1 MTRVPKTK
9 YAKSGDISIA
19 YQVIGDGPADVLF
32 VPGFVSHLD
41 LAWEDPAY
49 AEWMTRLSRFCR
61 LILIDKRGTGLSDR
75 DVGESTLEERM
86 DDLRAVLDTV
96 GSNQCTVFG
105 LSEGGALSM
114 LFAAAYPE
122 RVSRLIL
129 FSVFVC
135 GLESPDYPAGGEQ
148 RRVLDEILHGI
159 QTSWGDGLLARYI
172 APSAPVSQEALE
184 YSARYERAGA
194 SPQAALRQLRWCKE
208 LDARPIATSLRV
220 PSLIL
225 HRTGDRLVPVGSG
238 RWLAEHIEG
247 ARYLELPGDFHVPWI
262 DPHSAIFNELEEF
275 VTGERG
281 HAEPD
286 RVLATILFT
295 DIVGSTE
302 RAAVAGDHA
311 WRNLLSR
318 HHSAVRKELM
328 RFRGKE
334 IDTAGDGFLAAFD
347 GPARAVRCA
356 QAIRD
361 AVKPLG
367 IEIRAGV
374 HTGECE
380 RHGEK
385 LAGIAVH
392 TGARVLSCA
401 GPSEVW
407 VSGTVRDLVAGS
419 GLHFEDRGTRALK
432 GIPGEWRLF
441 AVA

>member
-1 MTRVPKTK
+1 MAIPKTR

-19 YQVIGDGPADVLF
+19 YQVIGDGPTDVIF

-41 LAWEDPAY
+41 LAWEDPIY
-49 AEWMTRLSRFCR
+49 AEWMTRLSGFCR

-96 GSNQCTVFG
+96 GSKQCSVFSI
-105 LSEGGALSM
+105 SEGGALSM
-114 LFAAAYPE
+114 LFAATYPE
-122 RVSRLIL
+122 RVLRLIL

-135 GLESPDYPAGGEQ
+135 GLESPNYPAGAEQ
-148 RRVLDEILHGI
+148 RAVLQEVTSVI
-159 QTSWGDGLLARYI
+159 QSSWGDGMLARYI
-172 APSAPVSQEALE
+172 APSVPVSPEAMDF
-184 YSARYERAGA
+184 SGRYERACA

-225 HRTGDRLVPVGSG
+225 HRIGDRLVPVSSG

-247 ARYLELPGDFHVPWI
+247 ARYVELPGDFHLPWI
-262 DPHSAIFNELEEF
+262 DPGSVVMDAIEEF

-281 HAEPD
+281 RAEMD
-286 RVLATILFT
+286 RVLATVLFT

-302 RAAVAGDHA
+302 RAAAVGDHA

-318 HHSAVRKELM
+318 HHLAVRKELS

-334 IDTAGDGFLAAFD
+334 IDTAGDGFLVAFD

-380 RHGEK
+380 RVGEK

-419 GLHFEDRGTRALK
+419 GLNFEDRGQRALK

-441 AVA
+441 AAT

>member
-1 MTRVPKTK
+1 MRLPKTK
-9 YAKSGDISIA
+9 YAKSGDISVA
-19 YQVIGDGPADVLF
+19 YQVIGDGPTDVIF

-41 LAWEDPAY
+41 LAWDDPAY
-49 AEWMTRLSRFCR
+49 ADWMTRLSGLCR

-96 GSNQCTVFG
+96 GSKQCTVFSI
-105 LSEGGALSM
+105 SEGGALSM
-114 LFAAAYPE
+114 LFAATYPE
-122 RVSRLIL
+122 RVSRLIMY
-129 FSVFVC
+129 SVFVC
-135 GLESPDYPAGGEQ
+135 GLESADFPAGREQ
-148 RRVLDEILHGI
+148 QRLLDEVAEAIP
-159 QTSWGDGLLARYI
+159 TSWGDGLLARYI
-172 APSAPVSQEALE
+172 APSVPASPESVDYAG
-184 YSARYERAGA
+184 RYERACA

-208 LDARPIATSLRV
+208 LDARPIATSVQV

-225 HRTGDRLVPVGSG
+225 HRTGDKMVPVGVG
-238 RWLAEHIEG
+238 RWLGQHIQG
-247 ARYLELPGDFHVPWI
+247 ARYLELPGDFHLPWH
-262 DPHSAIFNELEEF
+262 DPGSTVFNTIAEF

-281 HAEPD
+281 HDEVD
-286 RVLATILFT
+286 RVLATVLFT

-302 RAAVAGDHA
+302 RAAAVGDHE

-318 HHSAVRKELM
+318 HHTTVRRELT
-328 RFRGKE
+328 RFRGNE

-356 QAIRD
+356 QSIRD

-367 IEIRAGV
+367 IEVRAGV
-374 HTGECE
+374 HTGECL
-380 RHGEK
+380 RVGQK

-401 GPSEVW
+401 GPGEVW

-419 GLHFEDRGTRALK
+419 GLNFEDRGTRSLK

-441 AVA
+441 TVA

>member
-1 MTRVPKTK
+1 MSNTPKTR
-9 YAKSGDISIA
+9 YAKSGEINVA
-19 YQVIGDGPADVLF
+19 YQVLGDGPIDVLF

-41 LAWEDPAY
+41 LAWEDPLY
-49 AEWMTRLSRFCR
+49 AEWMARLSGFCR
-61 LILIDKRGTGLSDR
+61 LILLDKRGTGLSDR
-75 DVGESTLEERM
+75 DVGDSTLEERM
-86 DDLRAVLDTV
+86 DDLRAVLDAA
-96 GSNQCTVFG
+96 GSRQCAVFG

-114 LFAAAYPE
+114 LFAASYPD
-122 RVSRLIL
+122 RVTRLVL
-129 FSVFVC
+129 FGAFLSGV
-135 GLESPDYPAGGEQ
+135 ESPNFPAGGEQ
-148 RRVLDEILHGI
+148 RRVLDGVLNGI
-159 QTSWGDGLLARYI
+159 QNSWGDGVMTRYI
-172 APSAPVSQEALE
+172 APSLPVSPAVLD
-184 YSARYERAGA
+184 YSGRYERAAA
-194 SPQAALRQLRWCKE
+194 SPQAAIRQLRWCQD
-208 LDARPIATSLRV
+208 LDARPIAASLRL
-220 PSLIL
+220 PTLIL
-225 HRTGDRLVPVGSG
+225 HRTDDKLVPVGSS
-238 RWLAEHIEG
+238 RWLAEHIED
-247 ARYLELPGDFHVPWI
+247 ARYIELPGDFHAPWI
-262 DPHSAIFNELEEF
+262 DRDLTVLAAVLEF

-281 HAEPD
+281 HADAD
-286 RVLATILFT
+286 RVLATVLFT

-302 RAAVAGDHA
+302 RAVAVGDHA
-311 WRNLLSR
+311 WRHLLSR
-318 HHSAVRKELM
+318 HHTAVRKELS

-380 RHGEK
+380 RVGEK

-419 GLHFEDRGTRALK
+419 GLNFEDRGTRSLK